1 MTPRTKTL
9 LLWLF
14 TLGVVLSVAGFM
26 AFGAWR
32 AFGLANEAVLR
43 RIIVPAGA
51 LGAALTVI
59 VYLQA
64 AVRRRQAAVRVGL
77 IALAAYLP
85 LYLLV
90 AGYFLLAQSAIPAQ
104 YNVYFDRL
112 VMHTLGYLVLLALAL
127 ALFPVFFLF
136 VPKDRA

>member
-1 MTPRTKTL
+1 MTPRTGTL

-14 TLGVVLSVAGFM
+14 TFVVVTSVAGFM

-43 RIIVPAGA
+43 RIVVPAAG
-51 LGAALTVI
+51 LGAALTII

-64 AVRRRQAAVRVGL
+64 AVRRRRTAVRMGL
-77 IALAAYLP
+77 IAIGAYLP

-90 AGYFLLAQSAIPAQ
+90 AGYFLLAQSAVPAQ
-104 YNVYFDRL
+104 YNVYFGRL
-112 VMHTLGYLVLLALAL
+112 AAHVLGYAALLAVPLAL
-127 ALFPVFFLF
+127 YPVFFRF
-136 VPKDRA
+136 VPKSGG